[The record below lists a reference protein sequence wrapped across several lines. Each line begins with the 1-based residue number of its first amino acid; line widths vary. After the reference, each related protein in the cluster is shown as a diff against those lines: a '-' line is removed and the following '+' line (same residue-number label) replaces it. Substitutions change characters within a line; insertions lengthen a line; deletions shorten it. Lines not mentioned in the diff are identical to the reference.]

1 MKYYLISTD
10 HLTEKIWFQDDED
23 FKTGMNLVAVA
34 GFVCK
39 TRILDFILMS
49 NHVHFVVR
57 CTLEQARQFIDYFK
71 LLYGKYMR
79 VRYGYKHFL
88 RHNDVDIR
96 EIEPFGEGVER
107 VIAYSQMNCV
117 SANICVYPNQYPWGC
132 GSLPFSK
139 SPDEPGVSLGTFS
152 VRAQRKLLHSK
163 ITLPLDYRVLPAGYI
178 SPASYV
184 AVKEVEAIF
193 RTPKRLLYFL
203 NNSSKAKSRMS
214 EDAMPSFRDQVIA
227 SSVTDLCYSLFR
239 KSCLQELSAEQKAE
253 LLRQLRYRFSAD
265 IAQLARVT
273 GIPYPE
279 ACRLVDAFQ

>member
-23 FKTGMNLVAVA
+23 YKTGMNLVAVA
-34 GFVCK
+34 AYACK

-49 NHVHFVVR
+49 NHVHFVVHN
-57 CTLEQARQFIDYFK
+57 TLEQARRFIDYFK

-79 VRYGYKHFL
+79 AHHGYQHFL

-96 EIEPFGEGVER
+96 EIDPLGEGVER
-107 VIAYSQMNCV
+107 VIAYTQMNCV
-117 SANICVYPNQYPWGC
+117 AANICVY
-132 GSLPFSK
+132 
-139 SPDEPGVSLGTFS
+139 
-152 VRAQRKLLHSK
+152 HSK
-163 ITLPLDYRVLPAGYI
+163 IKLPPDFRVLPGGNI

-193 RTPKRLLYFL
+193 RTPKRFLYFL
-203 NNSSKAKSRMS
+203 NSSSKAKNRMS

-239 KSCLQELSAEQKAE
+239 KSSLQELSADEKAE
-253 LLRQLRYRFSAD
+253 MLRQLRYRFSAD

-273 GIPYPE
+273 GIPYQE
-279 ACRLVDAFQ
+279 ACRLLDAF

>member
-10 HLTEKIWFQDDED
+10 HLTDKIWFHDDED

-34 GFVCK
+34 CFTCR

-49 NHVHFVVR
+49 NHVHFVVLGA
-57 CTLEQARQFIDYFK
+57 LEEARQFIDYFK

-79 VRYGYKHFL
+79 TRYGCKHFL

-96 EIEPFGEGVER
+96 QIDPLGEGVER
-107 VIAYSQMNCV
+107 VIAYTQMNCV
-117 SANICVYPNQYPWGC
+117 AANICAYPNQYPWGC

-139 SPDEPGVSLGTFS
+139 STDKPGVSLGSLS
-152 VRAQRKLLHSK
+152 VRAQRKLLHSHMA
-163 ITLPLDYRVLPAGYI
+163 LPSEYRVLPAGYI

-184 AVKEVEAIF
+184 AVKDVEAIF

-203 NNSSKAKSRMS
+203 NNSSKAKNRLS

-239 KSCLQELSAEQKAE
+239 KSSLQDLSSVEKGE

-265 IAQLARVT
+265 VAQLARVT
-273 GIPYPE
+273 GIPYQD
-279 ACRLVDAFQ
+279 ACRLLDAFQ